1 MKKGLKLGIIAIL
14 CFFGAIGS
22 FYIIERIQND
32 STSQTIPNEIKESI
46 GNEEK
51 TMVSNNEE
59 LIAMEIFS
67 KCDRDSTC
75 TIETL
80 MQISQ
85 TESKESVLAIFN
97 SLTTAYGQS
106 GALCHSIGHH
116 LGGFLYGF
124 TGNFT
129 QALLLSDHTCGGSI
143 YHGVVQNYFET
154 EIFFEEKKPEDF
166 NPIQICK
173 VFEDNSMAHKRWNC
187 AHGAGHGLS
196 IAYNYDIVEAVKRC
210 EEFEIDA
217 NFHGCNEGVFME
229 NFNNKFVNWREN
241 LNDDLS
247 LLCYDIDEKFAGDC
261 HIYQGSYILIRKN
274 FNFTES
280 FSECD
285 KIKPEKFIGEC
296 YFGIG
301 KQGAVFTFNNFTDSV
316 KMCETVERQYK
327 PFCISGSAHTF
338 AEQAGIKKTIEF
350 CEHVEE
356 PFKKDCYWMIGNWIF
371 KLQHS
376 DQLFEIDCSQIVNS
390 KYIDSCQMG
399 YSEIMKSFESK
410 TSHKT

>member
-1 MKKGLKLGIIAIL
+1 MKKNVKLGIIAIV

-67 KCDRDSTC
+67 KCDLDSTC
-75 TIETL
+75 TIEKL

-85 TESKESVLAIFN
+85 TESKESVLTIFN
-97 SLTTAYGQS
+97 SLKIAYGKS
-106 GALCHSIGHH
+106 GVLCHNTGHH
-116 LGGFLYGF
+116 MGEFLYGF

-143 YHGVVQNYFET
+143 YHGVIQNYFET

-173 VFEDNSMAHKRWNC
+173 VFEDDSLAHKRWNC
-187 AHGAGHGLS
+187 AHGAGHGLA
-196 IAYNYDIVEAVKRC
+196 IAYNYDVGEAVKRC

-229 NFNNKFVNWREN
+229 GFQNIIFSRDESINDN
-241 LNDDLS
+241 LLFS
-247 LLCYDIDEKFAGDC
+247 CEGLDEKFASDC
-261 HIYQGSYILIRKN
+261 YIYQGSYILIKN
-274 FNFTES
+274 RQDYTNS
-280 FSECD
+280 FKECEE
-285 KIKPEKFIGEC
+285 IKPKKFIEDC

-301 KQGAVFTFNNFTDSV
+301 KQGIARTFNNFTDSV
-316 KMCETVERQYK
+316 NFCGDGKTEFTS
-327 PFCISGSAHTF
+327 FCIKGSAHTT
-338 AEQAGIKKTIEF
+338 AEQFGIDKTEEF
-350 CEHVEE
+350 CEYVQI
-356 PFKKDCYWMIGNWIF
+356 PFKLDCYKMIGNWIYKF
-371 KLQHS
+371 QHS
-376 DQLFEIDCSQIVNS
+376 DLKTSLDCSKIIHTE
-390 KYIDSCQMG
+390 YFASCQEG
-399 YSEIMKSFESK
+399 YLEMKKSFELYQK
-410 TSHKT
+410 K